1 MTSQRVLLPRK
12 TLKRKIPQKE
22 DVYLPGQIS
31 GGNYYNNYNTSWSRQ
46 RTNSKIKAGN
56 IREGEGQAMAA
67 ENRLACN
74 EHFHVH
80 YLINSHNKCRD
91 NEHVTETRGVDQR
104 DAFLRPHSEPQ
115 AILLL

>member
-1 MTSQRVLLPRK
+1 
-12 TLKRKIPQKE
+12 
-22 DVYLPGQIS
+22 
-31 GGNYYNNYNTSWSRQ
+31 
-46 RTNSKIKAGN
+46 
-56 IREGEGQAMAA
+56 MAA